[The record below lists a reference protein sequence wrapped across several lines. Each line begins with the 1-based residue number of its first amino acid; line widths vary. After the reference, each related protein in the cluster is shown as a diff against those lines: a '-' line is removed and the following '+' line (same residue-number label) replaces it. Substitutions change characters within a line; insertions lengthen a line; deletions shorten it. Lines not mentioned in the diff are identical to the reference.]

1 MFKNKKIV
9 ALALLAVMLI
19 VPFASAFAAV
29 TNDWIRVF
37 QDAVNAVP
45 NLAAES
51 NAVLAA
57 AMLYAGAPTD
67 ANKADYN
74 DKLKDYQD
82 AVKGYNA
89 KLSAAETAK
98 GVAAAHDFDEYV
110 NLNAG
115 PAPNY
120 EASIGGGPADFA
132 NAGLAKAAFNAA
144 KTDLATARENKKTA
158 DGKIDEAKLR
168 VKLGDL
174 LKEIKDKQA
183 AEADAIAKAKVAL
196 DIWVAAYNAAGLTDA
211 EKAALK
217 PYMEGA
223 FKDYAK
229 VAGVQ
234 KAEEYLVLQANPAK
248 AVLAAVDLKAT
259 DVTELQAK
267 DAKGKTWKVIA
278 PKSAPDAL
286 NGAVKVEVRKTE
298 KGFKLALLDKD
309 NKEVA
314 SKGLVYVYR
323 EVAKGTKVK
332 DVKVGGKTA
341 SFSFDP
347 KTNMID
353 FALEIAK

>member
-29 TNDWIRVF
+29 PDQNYLLNWKNAAATLKAKATAYNGGVAAYKLALETYAADGDVDAYKAAKKAY
-37 QDAVNAVP
+37 QDLLKPYEQA
-45 NLAAES
+45 LAAEQ
-51 NAVLAA
+51 A
-57 AMLYAGAPTD
+57 
-67 ANKADYN
+67 
-74 DKLKDYQD
+74 
-82 AVKGYNA
+82 
-89 KLSAAETAK
+89 
-98 GVAAAHDFDEYV
+98 
-110 NLNAG
+110 
-115 PAPNY
+115 
-120 EASIGGGPADFA
+120 
-132 NAGLAKAAFNAA
+132 AKAAKELYTMQEYANAFYGGNLVLAQADETTANNDATDAQVKAAKKNKGEIDAVLSTFESLGKLAEEMKKAGDNAA
-144 KTDLATARENKKTA
+144 AALAPLKAIEEWFEGQSEVVQNMAKPTLIKMYQKWVKLATDDQITA
-158 DGKIDEAKLR
+158 H
-168 VKLGDL
+168 LGWAAVNTPTVYNI
-174 LKEIKDKQA
+174 IKD
-183 AEADAIAKAKVAL
+183 
-196 DIWVAAYNAAGLTDA
+196 
-211 EKAALK
+211 LK
-217 PYMEGA
+217 P
-223 FKDYAK
+223 
-229 VAGVQ
+229 
-234 KAEEYLVLQANPAK
+234 
-248 AVLAAVDLKAT
+248 AA

>member
-19 VPFASAFAAV
+19 VPFASAFAVVDQDYIANWDNAANALVTAATAYNGGVGVYITALTTYATNGDADAYKAAKEAYQKLLNDYTAAV
-29 TNDWIRVF
+29 GV
-37 QDAVNAVP
+37 
-45 NLAAES
+45 E
-51 NAVLAA
+51 
-57 AMLYAGAPTD
+57 
-67 ANKADYN
+67 K
-74 DKLKDYQD
+74 
-82 AVKGYNA
+82 
-89 KLSAAETAK
+89 AAETAALGHTLAEYVAFDVVTYANEAAVTAAINAVK
-98 GVAAAHDFDEYV
+98 AKKAPATQPAIAITNQGVVATNMFFEDLGKLAEKIKEAGDNAAAA
-110 NLNAG
+110 L
-115 PAPNY
+115 APLKAMEQWFETQT
-120 EASIGGGPADFA
+120 EAIQ
-132 NAGLAKAAFNAA
+132 NMAKPMLVQMYQ
-144 KTDLATARENKKTA
+144 KWMKLATQGQIN
-158 DGKIDEAKLR
+158 DH
-168 VKLGDL
+168 LGWAAVNTP
-174 LKEIKDKQA
+174 KVYNIIKD
-183 AEADAIAKAKVAL
+183 
-196 DIWVAAYNAAGLTDA
+196 
-211 EKAALK
+211 LK
-217 PYMEGA
+217 P
-223 FKDYAK
+223 
-229 VAGVQ
+229 
-234 KAEEYLVLQANPAK
+234 
-248 AVLAAVDLKAT
+248 AV